1 MPRLLPRLA
10 SSPPSAEPKPPA
22 CILYDTSRHR
32 CECRPSAKLCG
43 GRANEP
49 FFQAREGGAKA
60 SACHGFKMFTPILS
74 PQCSVPAP
82 APSQHPHSL
91 LRPPPLSQSKQ
102 RSDHLNPTTWSPPYR
117 CTPRS
122 VPVLTGRRRRY
133 REPLQP
139 PEKMSSSDYG
149 ERQFSNY
156 SVKHQSGGWCGVL
169 VAADG
174 QCNHRCGLKWRS
186 CRPLP
191 DNPLTEGLKNGKCE
205 RLYQLNAA
213 VLTCWKTKIP

>member
-1 MPRLLPRLA
+1 MGIRGIRAERSSRAGETLRFRASKKSMKGLMPRLLPRLA

-22 CILYDTSRHR
+22 CILYDTSHHR

-49 FFQAREGGAKA
+49 FFQAQEGGAKA

-102 RSDHLNPTTWSPPYR
+102 RSDHLNPTT
-117 CTPRS
+117 
-122 VPVLTGRRRRY
+122 
-133 REPLQP
+133 
-139 PEKMSSSDYG
+139 
-149 ERQFSNY
+149 
-156 SVKHQSGGWCGVL
+156 
-169 VAADG
+169 
-174 QCNHRCGLKWRS
+174 
-186 CRPLP
+186 
-191 DNPLTEGLKNGKCE
+191 
-205 RLYQLNAA
+205 
-213 VLTCWKTKIP
+213 